1 MTEKTFITMPHS
13 EPLYSQIGI
22 VEAVCA
28 AQFIFVSGQA
38 GVDETF
44 KVYPTFEEQSRAT
57 FANMKNVLAKAGADE
72 SHIVQ
77 IMAFIKGT
85 GSAEEFAQR
94 VMVAFGIAREVM
106 PKLKTASTAVGVTDL
121 AMPEMMIEVQAI
133 AIKP

>member
-1 MTEKTFITMPHS
+1 MTEKTFITMPYS

-22 VEAVCA
+22 VEAVCVDKL
-28 AQFIFVSGQA
+28 IFVSGQA
-38 GVDETF
+38 GADEQF
-44 KVYPTFEEQSRAT
+44 KIYPTFEEQAKAT
-57 FANMKNVLAKAGADE
+57 FTNMKNVLAKAGADE

-85 GSAEEFAQR
+85 GSPEEFAQR
-94 VMVAFGIAREVM
+94 VMVAFGIAREVL

-121 AMPEMMIEVQAI
+121 AMPEMMLEVQAI